1 MSKVT
6 RTILAIED
14 VNFSKMKFEQA
25 AASEYSKYMDMS
37 FANYEQTDGQL
48 STLYFKTPLLD
59 YTMGGLPPAKDR
71 DGNEIEYKDPSDR
84 AKWRCYLGDSVNDK
98 KMHAK
103 ISELQDKLIKD
114 RALIVGKKDEKKFE
128 LENIIG
134 ESSITDRSTNESK
147 TLHYVR
153 FNFRVDRASKE
164 ITTKFFTRKDGID
177 VEIPIKTVSDFESQF
192 RRGEFRYRL
201 IASLSKIWKQKKTP
215 GKYGA
220 SFTVEQMLIEM
231 RDDVSSVNAKNLF
244 SKSQFDSEENVTSV
258 TKKLEAIDMSKHIE
272 NDDDENNGDDDEN
285 NVLEGALEDAPEN
298 DDDEEEEEEK
308 IKTTKKSSSV
318 SVKTTKAPRKKAT
331 S

>member
-6 RTILAIED
+6 RTILPIED
-14 VNFSKMKFEQA
+14 VNFSKMKFEEA
-25 AASEYSKYMDMS
+25 KASDYSKYMDMS
-37 FANYEQTDGQL
+37 FANYEQPDGTL
-48 STLYFKTPLLD
+48 SALYFKTPLLD
-59 YTMGGLPPAKDR
+59 YVMGGLPPAKDR
-71 DGNEIEYKDPSDR
+71 DGNKIEYKDPSDR
-84 AKWRCYLGDSVNDK
+84 AKWRCYLSEAANDK

-114 RALIVGKKDEKKFE
+114 KAIIVGKKDEKKFE

-134 ESSITDRSTNESK
+134 ESTNKDGESMY
-147 TLHYVR
+147 YVR

-177 VEIPIKTVSDFESQF
+177 EEAQIKTVADFESKF

-231 RDDVSSVNAKNLF
+231 RDDVSSVNTKNLF
-244 SKSQFDSEENVTSV
+244 SKSQFDSEENVNDV
-258 TKKLEAIDMSKHIE
+258 AKKLEAIDMSKHIE
-272 NDDDENNGDDDEN
+272 DDDDGDDNASAASAVE
-285 NVLEGALEDAPEN
+285 EEDAPE
-298 DDDEEEEEEK
+298 DEEEEEE
-308 IKTTKKSSSV
+308 IKPTKKSSSAV
-318 SVKTTKAPRKKAT
+318 SVKATTKTVRKKA
-331 S
+331 SA